1 MSLVSRLSGFFLGA
15 QAALLLGFS
24 STLYVLASDHLHRQI
39 NERLDA
45 ALATL
50 AAAAEVGPEGVEW
63 EPVERD
69 LGLGRDTGA
78 DQIRWIIRDDR
89 GRTVDRSANLDV
101 HYLTPPPRGPADRT
115 LRGDDGRSW
124 KLKARRVIAPGPI
137 TPDSHDSADGGPY
150 PSAEVQPGPGYPALH
165 LLAIAPLGPTEV
177 TLSRLALTLALISTT
192 LWLVS
197 AVAGRRLCRRA
208 LAPLTRMA
216 QAARN
221 SDATNRETRLPLPG
235 TGDELEDVGL
245 AFNGLLDRLHETLER
260 QRRFTGDASHQ
271 LRTPLAGLISQVD
284 VALRRER
291 PPGEYQRV
299 LGVVRTKAAQLRQII
314 ESLLFLARAESESSR
329 PELVVV
335 DLATWVP
342 EHLRSWS
349 THPRAGDIRLTQD
362 GSGPLRVCA
371 QPSLL
376 SQLVDNL
383 LENACK
389 YSDPGTPIELGLWRG
404 AGLAGLTVAD
414 RGCGLAA
421 QEQARIFQPFYRT
434 TDARSRGQ
442 GGVGLGLAVAERIAT
457 LFEGT
462 IRVESKPGEWS
473 RFTVS
478 LPEAE
483 ALTATP
489 VPALAVTQ
497 GHGGDGLRSSHGST
511 RKGLDRC
518 T

>member
-15 QAALLLGFS
+15 QAVLLLGFS

-39 NERLDA
+39 NERLEA

-50 AAAAEVGPEGVEW
+50 VAAAEVGPEGIEW
-63 EPVERD
+63 DPVERD

-89 GRTVDRSANLDV
+89 GRTVDRSANLDFR
-101 HYLTPPPRGPADRT
+101 YLTPPPRGSADGP
-115 LRGDDGRSW
+115 LRGHDGRSW
-124 KLKARRVIAPGPI
+124 KMKARPLIAPGPI
-137 TPDSHDSADGGPY
+137 TPDNPDSADGPPY
-150 PSAEVQPGPGYPALH
+150 PSGEVRPDPGYAALH
-165 LLAIAPLGPTEV
+165 ILAIAPLGPTEA
-177 TLSRLALTLALISTT
+177 TLRRLALTLALMSTT

-208 LAPLTRMA
+208 LSPLTRMA

-221 SDATNRETRLPLPG
+221 SDATDPGTRLPLPG
-235 TGDELEDVGL
+235 TEDELEDLGR

-271 LRTPLAGLISQVD
+271 LRTPLAGLLSQVD

-291 PPGEYQRV
+291 PTGEYQRV

-314 ESLLFLARAESESSR
+314 ESLLLLARAESESSR
-329 PELVVV
+329 PELEVV

-342 EHLRSWS
+342 EYLRGWS
-349 THPRAGDIRLTQD
+349 THPRGGDIRLTQD
-362 GSGPLRVCA
+362 GGRPLRVCA
-371 QPSLL
+371 QRSLL

-389 YSDPGTPIELGLWRG
+389 YSEPGTPIELRLWRG
-404 AGLAGLTVAD
+404 PGLVALAVED
-414 RGCGLAA
+414 RGCGLTA
-421 QEQARIFQPFYRT
+421 QEQARIFQPFYRSP
-434 TDARSRGQ
+434 DARSRGQ
-442 GGVGLGLAVAERIAT
+442 AGVGLGLAVADRIAT
-457 LFEGT
+457 LFGGR
-462 IRVESKPGEWS
+462 IGVESMPGEWS
-473 RFTVS
+473 RFTVF

-489 VPALAVTQ
+489 VLALAEP
-497 GHGGDGLRSSHGST
+497 HGND
-511 RKGLDRC
+511 
-518 T
+518 

>member
-1 MSLVSRLSGFFLGA
+1 MSLVSRLSGYFLGA

-24 STLYVLASDHLHRQI
+24 STLYVLAFDHLHRQI

-50 AAAAEVGPEGVEW
+50 AAAAEVSPEGVEW
-63 EPVERD
+63 DPVERD

-89 GRTVDRSANLDV
+89 GRTVDQSANLDLR
-101 HYLTPPPRGPADRT
+101 HLTPPPRGSVDGP
-115 LRGDDGRSW
+115 LRGHDGRSW
-124 KLKARRVIAPGPI
+124 KTKARSLIAPGPI
-137 TPDSHDSADGGPY
+137 SPENHVSAGGPPF
-150 PSAEVQPGPGYPALH
+150 PSGEARPAPGYPALH
-165 LLAIAPLGPTEV
+165 LLAIAPLGPTEA
-177 TLSRLALTLALISTT
+177 TLKRLALTLALIATT

-221 SDATNRETRLPLPG
+221 SDATDSGTRLPLPG
-235 TGDELEDVGL
+235 TQDELEDLGR
-245 AFNGLLDRLHETLER
+245 AFNGLLDRLHEALER

-271 LRTPLAGLISQVD
+271 LRTPLAGLLSQVD

-291 PPGEYQRV
+291 PTGEYQRV

-314 ESLLFLARAESESSR
+314 ESLLLLARAESESSR
-329 PELVVV
+329 PELEVV

-342 EHLRSWS
+342 EHLGGWS
-349 THPRAGDIRLTQD
+349 THPRGGDIRLTQD
-362 GSGPLRVCA
+362 GDGPLRVSA
-371 QPSLL
+371 QRSLL

-389 YSDPGTPIELGLWRG
+389 YSEPGTPIELRLWR
-404 AGLAGLTVAD
+404 ASGLASLAVED
-414 RGCGLAA
+414 RGCGLTA

-434 TDARSRGQ
+434 PDARSQGQ
-442 GGVGLGLAVAERIAT
+442 AGVGLGLAVADRIAT
-457 LFEGT
+457 LFGGS
-462 IRVESKPGEWS
+462 IRVDSQPGGWS

-478 LPEAE
+478 LPETE
-483 ALTATP
+483 VCTITP
-489 VPALAVTQ
+489 VLALAET
-497 GHGGDGLRSSHGST
+497 HGDS
-511 RKGLDRC
+511 
-518 T
+518 